1 MAVRNVLSVDKNE
14 AFQSQLSRLF
24 EKQYPSITLVQAYDS
39 KQAMAV
45 IRDGKAMPDLMFLDL
60 ELPGVTGPEFLK
72 MCQAKLEAYG
82 VKVVVLASA
91 NEGMDRAKTK
101 QFSFIE
107 DYLPKAQLQKNIS
120 KYIEDDNGPKRS
132 QELSRET

>member
-1 MAVRNVLSVDKNE
+1 MAVRHVLSVDRDQ

-39 KQAMAV
+39 RQEMAV
-45 IRDGKAMPDLMFLDL
+45 IRDSKVMPDLMFLDL
-60 ELPGVTGPEFLK
+60 DLPGVTGAEFLK

-82 VKVVVLASA
+82 VKVVVFASA

-107 DYLPKAQLQKNIS
+107 DYLPKAQLKKNIR
-120 KYIEDDNGPKRS
+120 KYIENDNNPNRS
-132 QELSRET
+132 QELLRE